1 MDKQKKS
8 QDLSPGGNAD
18 STTKMLDKR
27 YEELI
32 LNETKYGVVMA
43 IRTFGSLNIKTLARI
58 MGKAE
63 STIFHH
69 VSELLKKPKIIEIDM
84 EKTESKRGKFFK
96 LTEETINRYKED
108 VDHVFEEKI
117 PTILNDV
124 MNLSPE
130 KFLEQQIN
138 DLRDRD
144 YLGTIAKSARRRL
157 SYHHNIE
164 NFILNNFERTEEA
177 LKKGLI
183 PKRKNFPFGTFNLLY
198 LDMKISSLK
207 HTFQLAQ
214 LTAEYFKKLNQL
226 KNEIKS
232 EMDTNNVKEEDRIA
246 VHLHLF
252 GGELAEFEFE
262 EKFG

>member
-1 MDKQKKS
+1 MDNQKKVRDQNS
-8 QDLSPGGNAD
+8 GSNAK
-18 STTKMLDKR
+18 STSEMLDKR

-32 LNETKYGVVMA
+32 LNETKYGVLMA

-69 VSELLKKPKIIEIDM
+69 VSEMLKKPKIIEIDK
-84 EKTESKRGKFFK
+84 EKTESSRGKFFK
-96 LTEETINRYKED
+96 LTEETISRYRED
-108 VDHVFEEKI
+108 EDQVFEEEI
-117 PTILNDV
+117 PKILNNV
-124 MNLSPE
+124 RNLSLE
-130 KFLEQQIN
+130 KLSEQQIN
-138 DLRDRD
+138 TLRDRD
-144 YLGTIAKSARRRL
+144 DLGKIARNARQKL

-164 NFILNNFERTEEA
+164 NFILNNFERTEKA

-214 LTAEYFKKLNQL
+214 LAAEYFKKLNRL

-232 EMDTNNVKEEDRIA
+232 EMDKNNVKEED
-246 VHLHLF
+246 
-252 GGELAEFEFE
+252 
-262 EKFG
+262 